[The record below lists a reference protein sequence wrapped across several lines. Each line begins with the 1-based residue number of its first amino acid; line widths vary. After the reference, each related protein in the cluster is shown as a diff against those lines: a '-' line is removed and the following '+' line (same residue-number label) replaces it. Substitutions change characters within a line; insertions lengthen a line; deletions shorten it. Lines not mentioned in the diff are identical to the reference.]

1 LIILIE
7 RETTKYEPILREK
20 LLVDLANI
28 LFEDS
33 NNNGKLKVEN
43 IRVVYNT
50 LLEANY
56 VPFLI
61 IDASLRHLMND
72 EKEYEELI
80 KEKIIYQAPAGRK
93 ADLFYLKI
101 AKAFKSKFL
110 TNDLCK
116 EYYEEY
122 GKEWIIENRKT
133 FMFID
138 GKLILE

>member
-1 LIILIE
+1 GLSNGIPLVFRVAFKPTSSISIPQDTANFVSKEETKLIIKGRHDPCIVP
-7 RETTKYEPILREK
+7 RAVP
-20 LLVDLANI
+20 V
-28 LFEDS
+28 
-33 NNNGKLKVEN
+33 VEN
-43 IRVVYNT
+43 AV
-50 LLEANY
+50 
-56 VPFLI
+56 
-61 IDASLRHLMND
+61 ASVILDLM
-72 EKEYEELI
+72 LQGHFI

-93 ADLFYLKI
+93 ADPFFLKI

>member
-1 LIILIE
+1 MIE
-7 RETTKYEPILREK
+7 KETTKYEPIIPQK
-20 LLVDLANI
+20 ISVDLANI
-28 LFEDS
+28 LFENRDED
-33 NNNGKLKVEN
+33 GKLKVKN
-43 IRVVYNT
+43 IRIVYNT

-56 VPFLI
+56 EPFLI
-61 IDASLRHLMND
+61 IDASSRYLMND
-72 EKEYEELI
+72 EQDYEELI
-80 KEKIIYQAPAGRK
+80 KEKIVHQAPAGRK
-93 ADLFYLKI
+93 ADPFYLKL

-138 GKLILE
+138 GELILE

>member
-1 LIILIE
+1 MIE
-7 RETTKYEPILREK
+7 KETTKYGLILREK
-20 LLVDLANI
+20 LPGDLSNV
-28 LFEDS
+28 LFEDI
-33 NNNGKLKVEN
+33 NINGKLKVEN

-50 LLEANY
+50 LLDENY
-56 VPFLI
+56 DPFLI
-61 IDASLRHLMND
+61 IDAYLRHLMND

-93 ADLFYLKI
+93 ADPFFLKL

-122 GKEWIIENRKT
+122 GRDWIIENRKT
-133 FMFID
+133 FMFIE